1 MGEHLSRGPAAFG
14 PAAFGLVCAR
24 LFTAFAMHRL
34 TVCARTAAFTAPL
47 VLIGC
52 ALRVGPSAPPNA
64 AVQLANPASTYCVQ
78 QGGKLS
84 IQKDAAG
91 NQSGLCTLPD
101 GTAMDEW
108 ALFRRDHPA
117 PESK

>member
-1 MGEHLSRGPAAFG
+1 
-14 PAAFGLVCAR
+14 
-24 LFTAFAMHRL
+24 MHRL
-34 TVCARTAAFTAPL
+34 TVCVCTAALTAPL
-47 VLIGC
+47 VLAGC

-64 AVQLANPASTYCVQ
+64 AVQMANPASTHCVQ
-78 QGGKLS
+78 RGGTLS

-91 NQSGLCTLPD
+91 NESGLCTLPD

-117 PESK
+117 AESK

>member
-1 MGEHLSRGPAAFG
+1 
-14 PAAFGLVCAR
+14 
-24 LFTAFAMHRL
+24 MHRL
-34 TVCARTAAFTAPL
+34 TFCARTAALTAPL
-47 VLIGC
+47 VLAGC

-64 AVQLANPASTYCVQ
+64 AVQMANPASTHCVQ
-78 QGGKLS
+78 RGGKLS

-91 NQSGLCTLPD
+91 NESGLCTLPD

-117 PESK
+117 AESK